1 MGLITHIQRLR
12 RRRAAPAGGG
22 GRSGL
27 SVPWR
32 AVGLGAGGVAGLVGV
47 VLAVAWFL
55 GPSREAPPQSQV
67 AAGIPLPATS
77 PSEVP
82 AKPKQDPAAEVGV
95 RPGFGLEVPAT
106 SVGAFDAVPPTAAV
120 EPLSEAPIP
129 ELLEAVNGRMLPRV
143 GADGRRAWQVYAR
156 PFDRKDDRPRVAL
169 IIGGLGLSQ
178 AATEASIERLPG
190 AVTLAFDTYADET
203 AGWTRRAR
211 RNGHETLATLSLQ
224 VADFPFRD
232 LGPQTL
238 HAAAPPAANLRRLED
253 VLADAPGAVGVLAIG
268 GSEFNR
274 TAAAAVPILKAI
286 KSRGLIFVDATPLSG
301 PSLVELAAK
310 LDVPRLH
317 VNVMLDA
324 VPEAA
329 AIDQELARLVAIARD
344 RLVGVG
350 LGRPMPLTFA
360 RIQAWAERLDTDGIA
375 LVPASA
381 VIGSQIGNP

>member
-1 MGLITHIQRLR
+1 
-12 RRRAAPAGGG
+12 
-22 GRSGL
+22 
-27 SVPWR
+27 
-32 AVGLGAGGVAGLVGV
+32 VAGLIGL
-47 VLAVAWFL
+47 VLAIAWFL
-55 GPSREAPPQSQV
+55 GPSRETVPQSQV
-67 AAGIPLPATS
+67 VAGIPLPVAA
-77 PSEVP
+77 PSEAPVR
-82 AKPKQDPAAEVGV
+82 PKQDPAAGIGV
-95 RPGFGLEVPAT
+95 RPGLGLEVPAT
-106 SVGAFDAVPPTAAV
+106 SAGAFEAVPPAAVV
-120 EPLSEAPIP
+120 EPLGDAPIP
-129 ELLEAVNGRMLPRV
+129 ELLEAIHGQMLPRI

-156 PFDRKDDRPRVAL
+156 PVDRKDDRPRVAL

-203 AGWTRRAR
+203 ANWTRRAR

-238 HAAAPPAANLRRLED
+238 GAVATPAANLKRLD
-253 VLADAPGAVGVLAIG
+253 GVLAAAPGAVGVLAIG

-274 TAAAAVPILKAI
+274 TTEAAVPILKSI
-286 KSRGLIFVDATPLSG
+286 KARGLMFVDATPLSG

-317 VNVMLDA
+317 VNVMLDT

-329 AIDQELARLVAIARD
+329 AIDQALERLVAIARE
-344 RLVGVG
+344 RLVSVG
-350 LGRPMPLTFA
+350 LGRPMPVTFA
-360 RIQAWAERLDTDGIA
+360 RIQAWASRLDADGIA

-381 VIGSQIGNP
+381 VVGTQFGSP